1 MVVLTLVPH
10 SRIYL
15 QLLRVGGAFTKLFQS
30 GVMRNFVVTESTT
43 KNVSTSYFQNL
54 GTTME
59 AYGPSDRH
67 LRPGT
72 RSFRMTPLCQPIS
85 EESCMATKEI
95 THEELNPFEIAKQQF
110 NRAADYLELD
120 ASIRNVLSSAKR
132 QLIVSIP
139 VKMDGGDVQ
148 VLEGYRVK
156 HNIARGPAKGGIRY
170 HPNVTLD
177 EVKALASW
185 MTWKCATVG
194 IPYGGGKGGVICDPK
209 SLSMNEL
216 ERLTRRYAFEIA
228 PIIGPDRDIPAPD
241 VYTDEQTMAWIM
253 DTISMVRGH
262 TELGVV
268 TGKPISLG
276 GSQGRSEATARGCL
290 YALREA
296 CKVKG
301 LELRGARVSVHG
313 FGNAGANIARLAAED
328 GARVVAICDSRVG
341 LYSESGIDIKT
352 ALRHKKQTK
361 SLVGLS
367 GVKEMSPEEVLT
379 VDCDILLPAALENA
393 ITLANVGKVK
403 AKIIAELANGPTT
416 PGADRVLDGEGV
428 LLVPDILA
436 NAGGVTVSYY
446 EWVQDQYSFFWS
458 ERQINETLEQTIRTA
473 FKAVH
478 ETMQRYDTDMRT
490 GAYILA
496 VDRVA
501 EATRVRGIFP

>member
-1 MVVLTLVPH
+1 M
-10 SRIYL
+10 
-15 QLLRVGGAFTKLFQS
+15 
-30 GVMRNFVVTESTT
+30 TT
-43 KNVSTSYFQNL
+43 K
-54 GTTME
+54 E
-59 AYGPSDRH
+59 ALY
-67 LRPGT
+67 
-72 RSFRMTPLCQPIS
+72 
-85 EESCMATKEI
+85 
-95 THEELNPFEIAKQQF
+95 EELNPFEIAKQQF
-110 NRAADYLELD
+110 NRAADYLDLD
-120 ASIRNVLSSAKR
+120 ASLRNVLQSPKR

-148 VLEGYRVK
+148 VFEGYRVQ

-170 HPNVTLD
+170 HPNVSLD

-209 SLSMNEL
+209 RMSKNEL

-268 TGKPISLG
+268 TGKPVSLG
-276 GSQGRSEATARGCL
+276 GSLGRSEATARGCL
-290 YALREA
+290 YTLREA

-301 LELRGARVSVHG
+301 MSLKGARVAVHG
-313 FGNAGANIARLAAED
+313 FGNAGANIARLVADD
-328 GARVVAICDSRVG
+328 GARVVAACDSRSGVFADN
-341 LYSESGIDIKT
+341 GIDMHA
-352 ALRHKKQTK
+352 ALKHKAETK
-361 SLVGLS
+361 SLAGLS
-367 GVKEMSPEEVLT
+367 GTKEISSEDIIGI
-379 VDCDILLPAALENA
+379 DCDILLPSALENA
-393 ITLANVGKVK
+393 ITLANVGTVK

-416 PGADRVLDGEGV
+416 PGADRVFAENGV
-428 LLVPDILA
+428 FLVPDILA

-458 ERQINETLEQTIRTA
+458 ESQINETLEQTMRTA
-473 FKAVH
+473 FNAVH
-478 ETMQRYDTDMRT
+478 ETAQRYGTDMRT

-496 VDRVA
+496 VARVA
-501 EATRVRGIFP
+501 EATEVRGIFP

>member
-1 MVVLTLVPH
+1 
-10 SRIYL
+10 
-15 QLLRVGGAFTKLFQS
+15 
-30 GVMRNFVVTESTT
+30 
-43 KNVSTSYFQNL
+43 
-54 GTTME
+54 
-59 AYGPSDRH
+59 
-67 LRPGT
+67 
-72 RSFRMTPLCQPIS
+72 
-85 EESCMATKEI
+85 MATKEALA
-95 THEELNPFEIAKQQF
+95 EELNPFLIARQQF
-110 NRAADYLELD
+110 NRAADYLDLD
-120 ASIRNVLSSAKR
+120 SSTRNVLSSPKR

-148 VLEGYRVK
+148 VFEGYRVQ
-156 HNIARGPAKGGIRY
+156 HNIARGPCKGGIRY

-209 SLSMNEL
+209 SLSRNEL

-276 GSQGRSEATARGCL
+276 GSQGRAEATARGCL

-301 LELRGARVSVHG
+301 INLKGARVAVHG
-313 FGNAGANIARLAAED
+313 FGNAGANIARLVAAD
-328 GARVVAICDSRVG
+328 GAKVVAACDSKAG
-341 LYSESGIDIKT
+341 LYAENGIDIQA
-352 ALRHKKQTK
+352 ALRHKSETK
-361 SLVGLS
+361 TLAGLS
-367 GVKEMSPEEVLT
+367 GTKAISPEDIIG
-379 VDCDILLPAALENA
+379 VDCDILLPSALENA
-393 ITLANVGKVK
+393 ITLANVGQVK

-416 PGADRVLDGEGV
+416 PGADRVLADEGV
-428 LLVPDILA
+428 FLVPDILA

-458 ERQINETLEQTIRTA
+458 EKQINDTLETAMRTA
-473 FKAVH
+473 FNSVYSTA
-478 ETMQRYDTDMRT
+478 QRYDTDMRT

>member
-1 MVVLTLVPH
+1 
-10 SRIYL
+10 
-15 QLLRVGGAFTKLFQS
+15 
-30 GVMRNFVVTESTT
+30 
-43 KNVSTSYFQNL
+43 
-54 GTTME
+54 
-59 AYGPSDRH
+59 
-67 LRPGT
+67 
-72 RSFRMTPLCQPIS
+72 
-85 EESCMATKEI
+85 MATKEAFK
-95 THEELNPFEIAKQQF
+95 EELNPFEIAKHQF
-110 NRAADYLELD
+110 NLAADYLNLD
-120 ASIRNVLSSAKR
+120 ASLRNVLQAPKR

-139 VKMDGGDVQ
+139 VKMDSGDVQ
-148 VLEGYRVK
+148 VFEGYRVQ

-170 HPNVTLD
+170 HPNVSLD

-209 SLSMNEL
+209 RMSRDEL

-276 GSQGRSEATARGCL
+276 GSLGRNEATARGCL
-290 YALREA
+290 YTLREA
-296 CKVKG
+296 CRVMGMDLK
-301 LELRGARVSVHG
+301 GARVAVHG
-313 FGNAGANIARLAAED
+313 FGNAGAHIARLVAAD
-328 GARVVAICDSRVG
+328 GAKVVAACDSKAGV
-341 LYSESGIDIKT
+341 YCESGLDIAEALVHKEKT
-352 ALRHKKQTK
+352 KTLC
-361 SLVGLS
+361 GLK
-367 GVKEMSPEEVLT
+367 GAKEISPEEIVG
-379 VDCDILLPAALENA
+379 VDCDILLPSALENA
-393 ITLANVGKVK
+393 ITLANVGEVK

-416 PGADRVLDGEGV
+416 PGADRVFADQGV
-428 LLVPDILA
+428 FLVPDILA

-458 ERQINETLEQTIRTA
+458 EKKINETLEQAMCTA
-473 FKAVH
+473 FASVH
-478 ETMQRYDTDMRT
+478 DTAKRYDTDMRT

-501 EATRVRGIFP
+501 EATKVRGIFP

>member
-1 MVVLTLVPH
+1 
-10 SRIYL
+10 
-15 QLLRVGGAFTKLFQS
+15 
-30 GVMRNFVVTESTT
+30 
-43 KNVSTSYFQNL
+43 
-54 GTTME
+54 
-59 AYGPSDRH
+59 
-67 LRPGT
+67 
-72 RSFRMTPLCQPIS
+72 
-85 EESCMATKEI
+85 MATQKAFQEQ
-95 THEELNPFEIAKQQF
+95 LNPFEIAKQQF
-110 NRAADYLELD
+110 NRAADYLDLD
-120 ASIRNVLSSAKR
+120 PSLRHVLENAKR

-148 VLEGYRVK
+148 VFEGYRVQ

-209 SLSMNEL
+209 SLSRNEL

-276 GSQGRSEATARGCL
+276 GSQGRAEATARGCL
-290 YALREA
+290 YTLREA
-296 CKVKG
+296 CRVKG
-301 LELRGARVSVHG
+301 MSLNGARVAIHG
-313 FGNAGANIARLAAED
+313 FGNAGANIARLVAED
-328 GARVVAICDSRVG
+328 GAKVVAACDSGAAV
-341 LYSESGIDIKT
+341 YASTGIDVAE
-352 ALRHKKQTK
+352 ALKHKAATG
-361 SLVGLS
+361 SLAGLR
-367 GVKEMSPEEVLT
+367 GVKEIGPDEIIGI
-379 VDCDILLPAALENA
+379 DCDILLPSALENA
-393 ITLANVGKVK
+393 ITLKYVGQVK

-416 PGADRVLDGEGV
+416 PGADRVLEDEGV
-428 LLVPDILA
+428 FLIPDILA

-446 EWVQDQYSFFWS
+446 EWVQDQNSFFWS
-458 ERQINETLEQTIRTA
+458 ERQINETLEQTMHTA
-473 FKAVH
+473 FNSVH
-478 ETMQRYDTDMRT
+478 ETAERYNTDMRT

-496 VDRVA
+496 VGSGG
-501 EATRVRGIFP
+501 RGYECKRNFPVKTMADKITVYEKPT

>member
-1 MVVLTLVPH
+1 
-10 SRIYL
+10 
-15 QLLRVGGAFTKLFQS
+15 
-30 GVMRNFVVTESTT
+30 
-43 KNVSTSYFQNL
+43 
-54 GTTME
+54 
-59 AYGPSDRH
+59 
-67 LRPGT
+67 
-72 RSFRMTPLCQPIS
+72 
-85 EESCMATKEI
+85 MATREALQ
-95 THEELNPFEIAKQQF
+95 EELNPFQIAKQQF
-110 NRAADYLELD
+110 NRAADYLDLD
-120 ASIRNVLSSAKR
+120 DSTRNVLSAAKR

-148 VLEGYRVK
+148 VFEGYRVQ

-209 SLSMNEL
+209 SLSKNEL

-276 GSQGRSEATARGCL
+276 GSQGRAEATARGCL

-296 CKVKG
+296 CRVKG
-301 LELRGARVSVHG
+301 INLKGARVAVHG
-313 FGNAGANIARLAAED
+313 FGNAGANIARLVAAD
-328 GARVVAICDSRVG
+328 GARVVAACDSRAGVF
-341 LYSESGIDIKT
+341 SESGIDIQA
-352 ALRHKKQTK
+352 ALRHKAETK
-361 SLVGLS
+361 SLAGLAGTKS
-367 GVKEMSPEEVLT
+367 MAPEDIIG
-379 VDCDILLPAALENA
+379 VDCDILLPSALENA
-393 ITLANVGKVK
+393 ITLANVGQVK

-416 PGADRVLDGEGV
+416 PGSDRVLADEGV
-428 LLVPDILA
+428 FLIPDILA

-458 ERQINETLEQTIRTA
+458 EHQINETLEQTMRTA
-473 FKAVH
+473 FKSVY
-478 ETMQRYDTDMRT
+478 ETAQRYDTDMRT

>member
-1 MVVLTLVPH
+1 
-10 SRIYL
+10 
-15 QLLRVGGAFTKLFQS
+15 
-30 GVMRNFVVTESTT
+30 
-43 KNVSTSYFQNL
+43 
-54 GTTME
+54 
-59 AYGPSDRH
+59 
-67 LRPGT
+67 
-72 RSFRMTPLCQPIS
+72 
-85 EESCMATKEI
+85 MATVAAVK
-95 THEELNPFEIAKQQF
+95 EELNPFEIAKQQF
-110 NRAADYLELD
+110 NRAADYLELEESMR
-120 ASIRNVLSSAKR
+120 AVLRTAKR

-139 VKMDGGDVQ
+139 VKMDGGETKVF
-148 VLEGYRVK
+148 EGYRVQ

-209 SLSMNEL
+209 SLSIHEL

-241 VYTDEQTMAWIM
+241 VYTDSQTMAWIM

-268 TGKPISLG
+268 TGKPLSLG
-276 GSQGRSEATARGCL
+276 GSLGRHEATARGAL

-301 LELRGARVSVHG
+301 TSLKGARVAVQG
-313 FGNAGANIARLAAED
+313 FGNAGSIIARLAAED
-328 GARVVAICDSRVG
+328 GARIVAACDS
-341 LYSESGIDIKT
+341 K
-352 ALRHKKQTK
+352 
-361 SLVGLS
+361 S
-367 GVKEMSPEEVLT
+367 GVYSATGLDIQAALKHKEETGALYGLENAKEIAPNDVLE
-379 VDCDILLPAALENA
+379 VDCDILCPSALENS
-393 ITLANVGKVK
+393 ITMANVGRVK

-416 PGADRVLDGEGV
+416 PGADRVFEDEGV
-428 LLVPDILA
+428 LLIPDILA

-446 EWVQDQYSFFWS
+446 EWVQDQYSFFWT
-458 ERQINETLEQTIRTA
+458 EKRINQTLEDTMGDAFHKVHQTA
-473 FKAVH
+473 
-478 ETMQRYDTDMRT
+478 QRYGTDMRT

-496 VDRVA
+496 IDRVA